1 MTKAKPVVIQAQ
13 PRDITVTGN
22 FLHAMQQVTV
32 LARQGYMVHPDVP
45 MTVFQVNGTVSVPMT
60 IGTPDQH
67 FVNAAAE
74 LAQEAAERVYA
85 DYQKDVEL
93 AAARQIEA
101 AARAKLEAERAALI
115 AEQKAAIA
123 KLEASINNL

>member
-1 MTKAKPVVIQAQ
+1 MTTKKQAVIQVQ
-13 PRDITVTGN
+13 PRDITVVGN

-32 LARQGYMVHPDVP
+32 LARSGYMVHPEVP
-45 MTVFQVNGTVSVPMT
+45 MTVFQVNGTVSIPMT

-67 FVNAAAE
+67 FVNAAAV

-85 DYQKDVEL
+85 DYQKDVEA

-101 AARAKLEAERAALI
+101 AAQAAAQAKLVLLR
-115 AEQKAAIA
+115 AEQAAQLA
-123 KLEASINNL
+123 ALEASFTK